1 MQNTTIQS
9 AHPWT
14 LKIKVLKDDII
25 HQRPNDQFVFRYPG
39 KVWSKTSL
47 ILVKCEPKQ
56 DHKREVQVQT
66 ISLKVCNYAPFSAI
80 TASQFSYDLT
90 VFEIIPASSSV
101 LSSLCPV
108 AHFTFWVTLV
118 SVNVF
123 GQIKF
128 NLRDERQL
136 SPQCMC
142 TARRRFLSF

>member
-1 MQNTTIQS
+1 MRT
-9 AHPWT
+9 
-14 LKIKVLKDDII
+14 K
-25 HQRPNDQFVFRYPG
+25 
-39 KVWSKTSL
+39 
-47 ILVKCEPKQ
+47 
-56 DHKREVQVQT
+56 
-66 ISLKVCNYAPFSAI
+66 SAI
-80 TASQFSYDLT
+80 MNPFQQALLPSCSYDLT